1 MRRVAWGPKL
11 STCVWCNR
19 PISVPAPGVCS
30 RACERRVTRHQSH
43 VVAELM
49 EETTSV
55 MNRLSGLQPIDPED
69 AAARQ
74 SLVNDTIA
82 VAAGWTKRADDVYK
96 TKFTPTQWPKASRR

>member
-1 MRRVAWGPKL
+1 
-11 STCVWCNR
+11 
-19 PISVPAPGVCS
+19 
-30 RACERRVTRHQSH
+30 
-43 VVAELM
+43 M

-96 TKFTPTQWPKASRR
+96 TKFCDAMAQGFATIVLGMVGQPDRDSLEVIDDGMNMVKHSFEQLVSESPST